1 MSFSRQILQP
11 RAGTYRAVTRSS
23 GLVRYRGAVLRN
35 SSPLTSSRTFTAA
48 RRLCNVETTIPPPP
62 PPQPSFL
69 LRTLT
74 FFGIA
79 IVFTSVGFSIAAY
92 PAFKAANAIL
102 DPPSDE
108 ESLKLYTPTDA
119 KSIEVE
125 AYINNHPVAKELRSR
140 PEFTESRPHMKIP
153 ESQRGHNLTGGTLMG
168 PGRVQVPPF
177 VWTEAGGKSLVSISY
192 LGEDLCGHPK
202 IIHGGFLATMLDE
215 GLARCCFG
223 ALPNKIGM
231 TATLTVNYKAPT
243 PAGTF
248 VVLRAETTKVEGR
261 KAWVE
266 GRIETLVGE
275 GEKPNVLCEANALFI
290 EPRQAKMMARIYPVS

>member
-11 RAGTYRAVTRSS
+11 RAGIYRALTRNFGHAQSQ
-23 GLVRYRGAVLRN
+23 GAALKN
-35 SSPLTSSRTFTAA
+35 STLSTYSRKFTVA
-48 RRLCNVETTIPPPP
+48 RRLSIIPPPP
-62 PPQPSFL
+62 PSRPSLF

-92 PAFKAANAIL
+92 PAFTAANAIL
-102 DPPSDE
+102 NPPSDE
-108 ESLKLYTPTDA
+108 ESLRLYTPTDA
-119 KSIEVE
+119 KSLEVE
-125 AYINNHPVAKELRSR
+125 AYINNHPVVKDLRSR

-168 PGRVQVPPF
+168 PGRVVVPPY
-177 VWTEAGGKSLVSISY
+177 VWTEAGGKSLVSISF

-202 IIHGGFLATMLDE
+202 IVHGGFLATMLDE

-231 TATLTVNYKAPT
+231 TASLTVNYRAPT
-243 PAGTF
+243 PAEIF
-248 VVLRAETTKVEGR
+248 VVLRATTTKVEGR

-266 GRIETLVGE
+266 GRIETLVPE
-275 GEKPNVLCEANALFI
+275 GKTPKVLCEANALFI
-290 EPRQAKMMARIYPVS
+290 EPRQAKAMARIYPVS